1 MATQR
6 HSGGLTVIGKKR
18 LAAVTTVA
26 LVGLIVAAAGLIVR
40 EKFFRPKRLTAYFVS
55 ATGIYP
61 GDELR
66 VSGGKVGTVSS
77 IQPLPSQAK
86 LVLEIDRDV
95 PIPADAKAVIVSQNL
110 VSARYVQLTPGYRK
124 SGPTMGDGA
133 VIPLERTAVPVEWDE
148 VVSQL
153 TRLATDLGPS
163 SAVSS
168 TSVSRFIESAAGAL
182 DGNGAKLRQ
191 TLAQLSGLGR
201 ILANGS
207 GNIVDIIKNLQNFV
221 TTLRD
226 SRQQIVQFED
236 RLATLSS
243 VLNDSRSDLD
253 AALSDLSVALG
264 QVKGFVA
271 ENRDKTAE
279 QLQRLAHVT
288 QTLADQRMD
297 VENIL
302 HGAPTAFANG
312 YSIYNPNVP
321 GAIGSFIIN
330 NFSNPVQFLCSA
342 IGGLENV
349 TAGETGKLCGE
360 YASPGLRQFNFNY
373 MPIPFSPVLQRSV
386 TPDKLIYSEPR
397 LAPGAEGP
405 GPQAPEI
412 PPAVSA
418 YTGLGESAPKN
429 LQQMLLPAESPPA
442 PSDQQPSPPGQGTP
456 P

>member
-40 EKFFRPKRLTAYFVS
+40 EKFFRPTRLTAYFVS

-66 VSGGKVGTVSS
+66 VSGVKVGTVSS

-221 TTLRD
+221 TR
-226 SRQQIVQFED
+226 F
-236 RLATLSS
+236 ATAGNRSCSS
-243 VLNDSRSDLD
+243 
-253 AALSDLSVALG
+253 
-264 QVKGFVA
+264 K
-271 ENRDKTAE
+271 
-279 QLQRLAHVT
+279 
-288 QTLADQRMD
+288 
-297 VENIL
+297 
-302 HGAPTAFANG
+302 
-312 YSIYNPNVP
+312 
-321 GAIGSFIIN
+321 IGS
-330 NFSNPVQFLCSA
+330 
-342 IGGLENV
+342 
-349 TAGETGKLCGE
+349 
-360 YASPGLRQFNFNY
+360 
-373 MPIPFSPVLQRSV
+373 
-386 TPDKLIYSEPR
+386 
-397 LAPGAEGP
+397 
-405 GPQAPEI
+405 
-412 PPAVSA
+412 
-418 YTGLGESAPKN
+418 
-429 LQQMLLPAESPPA
+429 
-442 PSDQQPSPPGQGTP
+442 QP
-456 P
+456 